1 MKINSFNIDVSNMPE
16 ARTNKSFVVN
26 GEVGAEFEIIAIQN
40 PSSASD
46 HTLYYD
52 WQSKSFEA
60 GHNDTNN
67 NLRIKLVSKIYNNN
81 ISFAAGAA
89 GGGSYVIKL
98 IAINGTKLS
107 NPRLNTITKNLT
119 KQAADTV
126 VTLAPLSLANSSS
139 YATLPSS
146 TLTSSVGS
154 SGTINFNFK
163 ALNTAS
169 DAEGFGLTFPRFT
182 SGTVFTDSR
191 LLVFTTTDTV
201 DGAITDGNQVVV
213 DSLTDIGVGMSI
225 IAVSAGSLAGAPFVT
240 AIDTSTKALTIS
252 VPQTFSDGITLT
264 FKAVGTEPIQAATG
278 LLLGDISYT
287 ISLPTETKQL
297 VRVAPSASTTILM
310 KDTYGISGGSVIS
323 YKGTGVNN
331 ATTNK
336 VVAVTTADVGG
347 GGGDGVITVELAQT
361 LAVSTELTFKGIFQ
375 QLKLIGSI
383 KIDKF
388 PSSNKTINI
397 DLDSISVPGVA
408 S

>member
-1 MKINSFNIDVSNMPE
+1 MPE

-126 VTLAPLSLANSSS
+126 VTLAPLSLASSSS

-154 SGTINFNFK
+154 SGTINFTFRSV
-163 ALNTAS
+163 NTAT
-169 DAEGFGLTFPRFT
+169 DEYGFGLTSNFRH
-182 SGTVFTDSR
+182 GDVFTDSR
-191 LLVFTTTDTV
+191 LLFFTTTDTV
-201 DGAITDGNQVVV
+201 DGATTGSNQVVV
-213 DSLTDIGVGMSI
+213 DSLTDIGIGMSI
-225 IAVSAGSLAGAPFVT
+225 IAVSAGSLAGAPFIT
-240 AIDTSTKALTIS
+240 AIDTATKTLTLS
-252 VPQTFSDGITLT
+252 VAQAFADGITLT

-278 LLLGDISYT
+278 LLLGDINYT
-287 ISLPTETKQL
+287 IDFPSQTNQQ

-310 KDTYGISGGSVIS
+310 KDTYGISGGKKFS
-323 YKGTGVNN
+323 YSGTGVDNT
-331 ATTNK
+331 TTNK

-347 GGGDGVITVELAQT
+347 GGGDGAITVQLAQT
-361 LAVSTELTFKGIFQ
+361 LDVGTVLTFKDIFQ
-375 QLKLIGSI
+375 SFTLRGSI
-383 KIDKF
+383 KIDTF

-397 DLDSISVPGVA
+397 DLDSISTPGVA
-408 S
+408 N